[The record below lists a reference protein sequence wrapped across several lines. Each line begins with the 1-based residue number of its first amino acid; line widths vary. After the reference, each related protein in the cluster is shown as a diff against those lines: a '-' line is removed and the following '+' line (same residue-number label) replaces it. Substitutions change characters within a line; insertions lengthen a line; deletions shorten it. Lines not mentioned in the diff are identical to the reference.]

1 MIVVNLFGAPGA
13 GKSTGAAYVF
23 SQLKLRYNV
32 NAELV
37 TEFAKD
43 KVWEDNAK
51 ALDNQAYVFGEQ
63 SYRIS
68 KMNGKVDVVVTD
80 SPLLLSKLYNSS
92 STLGDSF
99 NETVVKV
106 FNSYS
111 NMNYFINR
119 VKKYNPSGRL
129 QTEEQSDELSK
140 KLFSELREL
149 NIPFTLVN
157 GDFNGYNKIVEDIMK
172 EMAKVYTEQ
181 DREKNGEEQKIKVL
195 ALFGPSGAGKDYL
208 KTALLPPTYGGYDS
222 KGKTIVTK
230 MGEPALIKTGGIYYK
245 TINVKIHNVINCTTR
260 PKREKE
266 KDGES
271 YLFLTPEEFASDVMS
286 GEMVEATSFN
296 DWCYGTRLS
305 SYNKQVLNIGVYSI
319 EAISCL
325 LEDNRFEV
333 YPVYVSAS
341 PKTRLLRQLNRQN
354 SPDCKEICRRYLAD
368 EKDFQDIPFDYLTF
382 NAEDK
387 SSDDFYGREI
397 LEWAEMKN
405 LL

>member
-23 SQLKLRYNV
+23 SQLKLRYNI

-92 STLGDSF
+92 PTLGDSF

-129 QTEEQSDELSK
+129 QTEEQSDGLSK

-149 NIPFTLVN
+149 NVPFTLVN
-157 GDFNGYNKIVEDIMK
+157 GDFNGYNKIVEDIIK
-172 EMAKVYTEQ
+172 EMTKVYTEQ
-181 DREKNGEEQKIKVL
+181 DRKKNGEEQKIKVL

-208 KTALLPPTYGGYDS
+208 KTALLHPTYGVYDS
-222 KGKTIVTK
+222 KGKTTVTK
-230 MGEPALIKTGGIYYK
+230 VGEPVLIKTGGSYYK
-245 TINVKIHNVINCTTR
+245 TIDVKIHNVINCTTR

-305 SYNKQVLNIGVYSI
+305 NYNKQILNIGVYSI

-368 EKDFQDIPFDYLTF
+368 EKDFQDIPFDHLTF
-382 NAEDK
+382 DAENK
-387 SSDDFYGREI
+387 PSDTFYGREI